1 MNNDILL
8 SICIPT
14 YNRSGI
20 LKGSLER
27 IYSQTHN
34 KKLPIE
40 ILISDNCST
49 DKTKDVISDFI
60 ERGMDIRYIRNDTN
74 IGMDRNFYQ
83 CYRSARGFYIVVIG
97 DDDYLIDGKLEKL
110 LSYLTTG
117 EYGLVH
123 LKTQKNQNSIE
134 IVNDSN
140 QMYLATSY
148 WLTYI
153 TSNIINRK
161 VIENYQFEKYFGTF
175 LLVLPLY
182 IYAIKSANK
191 NLLVNERIFESG
203 LSKKTN
209 GGYNFFKVFCDEY
222 LKIWNYFLS
231 LGYVSEKNF
240 FSLKKDIY
248 INYLVPMIY
257 KLLIIKFENKY
268 DLNNSWKY
276 ILKNYYL
283 NFYTYIHL
291 LIFPVKFLIR
301 YIKKIIIFIK

>member
-1 MNNDILL
+1 
-8 SICIPT
+8 
-14 YNRSGI
+14 
-20 LKGSLER
+20 
-27 IYSQTHN
+27 
-34 KKLPIE
+34 
-40 ILISDNCST
+40 
-49 DKTKDVISDFI
+49 
-60 ERGMDIRYIRNDTN
+60 
-74 IGMDRNFYQ
+74 
-83 CYRSARGFYIVVIG
+83 
-97 DDDYLIDGKLEKL
+97 
-110 LSYLTTG
+110 LTTG